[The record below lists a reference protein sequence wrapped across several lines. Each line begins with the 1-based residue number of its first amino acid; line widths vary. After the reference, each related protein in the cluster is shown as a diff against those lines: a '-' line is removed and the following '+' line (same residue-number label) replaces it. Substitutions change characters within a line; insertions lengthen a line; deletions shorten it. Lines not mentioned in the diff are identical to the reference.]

1 MPVKGRGTYYL
12 SFLLIILMLF
22 AGCMSK
28 PLKEPTGPKW
38 DANFTIPF
46 ITRNEDNGAQIF
58 LDDTINDLG
67 EEGLGLQ
74 GENLTEFKNDFEQFG
89 YFTVEVEEL
98 DIPPIP
104 LSGLGSGTLVPV
116 DETTEFEIPVGLSEI
131 RLSDRTTDDD
141 LNPVNTIVIGLDGA
155 TAGTG
160 GVTISLTDANEEEYN
175 TTIAEGDTSDK
186 LELTD
191 AVLGGTMVLG
201 VSGEVITG
209 TGDLNITFSPT
220 TLEVAEMTV
229 SAEKLD
235 EMLDFDMEEEEEIE
249 IELGDVGLEFTAL
262 EFTFESEE
270 MPAGLQ
276 ARLDLHVEGRDK
288 DGITV
293 VEESEQL
300 SLVLESEEKSTL
312 DLASAANPILA
323 EDPYYLVFVIEDIG
337 FSTTDDKITIE
348 HENGMDLTVTHSIG
362 LRTKPESEE
371 VEELEEDL
379 IQYARLV
386 MDIDNNS
393 PLGLALRIYLSPNEE
408 DLSNDLKRVEK
419 VVEIAP
425 FMTGQPVVLDITAE
439 ELSYLTGTGTLWH
452 QIEVEHTSE
461 DDEIKKGDC
470 LEITSYAEVKVRID
484 PEKMMEEEE

>member
-28 PLKEPTGPKW
+28 QLKEPTGPKW

-46 ITRNEDNGAQIF
+46 IIRNEDNGAQIF
-58 LDDTINDLG
+58 LDDRFNDLG

-74 GENLTEFKNDFEQFG
+74 GENLTEFKSDIEFG

-160 GVTISLTDANEEEYN
+160 GVTISLTDANEEEYK

-235 EMLDFDMEEEEEIE
+235 EML
-249 IELGDVGLEFTAL
+249 
-262 EFTFESEE
+262 
-270 MPAGLQ
+270 
-276 ARLDLHVEGRDK
+276 
-288 DGITV
+288 
-293 VEESEQL
+293 
-300 SLVLESEEKSTL
+300 
-312 DLASAANPILA
+312 
-323 EDPYYLVFVIEDIG
+323 
-337 FSTTDDKITIE
+337 
-348 HENGMDLTVTHSIG
+348 
-362 LRTKPESEE
+362 
-371 VEELEEDL
+371 
-379 IQYARLV
+379 
-386 MDIDNNS
+386 
-393 PLGLALRIYLSPNEE
+393 
-408 DLSNDLKRVEK
+408 
-419 VVEIAP
+419 
-425 FMTGQPVVLDITAE
+425 
-439 ELSYLTGTGTLWH
+439 
-452 QIEVEHTSE
+452 
-461 DDEIKKGDC
+461 
-470 LEITSYAEVKVRID
+470 
-484 PEKMMEEEE
+484 

>member
-1 MPVKGRGTYYL
+1 MLMKGRGTYYL

-74 GENLTEFKNDFEQFG
+74 GENLTEFKSDFEQFG

-98 DIPPIP
+98 DIPPI
-104 LSGLGSGTLVPV
+104 TLPP
-116 DETTEFEIPVGLSEI
+116 TTVSIPDDTKAEFEIPEGLLGI
-131 RLSDRTTDDD
+131 TLSDRIEDDD
-141 LNPVNTIVIGLDGA
+141 LNTVNTISIILDGA
-155 TAGTG
+155 TAGEG
-160 GVTISLTDANEEEYN
+160 GVTFSLTDAEGVEHKAK
-175 TTIAEGDTSDK
+175 IAEGDNSVD
-186 LELTD
+186 LSLTN
-191 AVLGGTMVLG
+191 AVLSSGPIVLAIT
-201 VSGEVITG
+201 GEVVITG
-209 TGDLNITFSPT
+209 TGDLNITFSPSD
-220 TLEVAEMTV
+220 LEVAEMTV
-229 SAEKLD
+229 SSDKLD
-235 EMLDFDMEEEEEIE
+235 EMLDFGMEEEEEIE

-262 EFTFESEE
+262 EFTFLSEE
-270 MPAGLQ
+270 MPGNLQ
-276 ARLDLHVEGRDK
+276 ATLNLRVEGRAEDETPV
-288 DGITV
+288 GSPETL
-293 VEESEQL
+293 E
-300 SLVLESEEKSTL
+300 LVLEKNEASTL
-312 DLASAANPILA
+312 DIASAANPILA
-323 EDPYYLVFVIEDIG
+323 LDPYYLVFIIEDLG
-337 FSTTDDKITIE
+337 FSTTEDEITIK
-348 HENGMDLTVTHSIG
+348 HNNGMDLTVTHSIG

-419 VVEIAP
+419 VVGIAP